1 MRKCL
6 KITSYL
12 GAKQKLLDTYL
23 DYMSEVKHNIYIETC
38 VGMGNICLNF
48 PTTARRIV
56 NDINIEN
63 ALLFKALSSEYAV
76 TIRFLSNL
84 ETAHYCERTFYQALN
99 YYNTQDLG
107 NKCLDDFEGDSLAD
121 IGSALYVLFRMSYCG
136 IIKKR
141 FNKPDKYSKVHNF
154 EESLYEL
161 PNIIERLQGVTV
173 MNVDASELIRMYSDN
188 EDAFIFVDPPY
199 LGDDTDEVSKK
210 RSKNASELYNASLD
224 YDVLLPE
231 MRKSKSKIMMCN
243 YNNERLLN
251 ELVNN
256 GWRQIFVGERTIDS
270 GMKRQQAFR
279 ERSNEYIYVNY

>member
-48 PTTARRIV
+48 PTTAKRIV

-99 YYNTQDLG
+99 YYNTQDFSL
-107 NKCLDDFEGDSLAD
+107 FSSSDSSFCSD
-121 IGSALYVLFRMSYCG
+121 SCFRVSITALW
-136 IIKKR
+136 
-141 FNKPDKYSKVHNF
+141 
-154 EESLYEL
+154 
-161 PNIIERLQGVTV
+161 
-173 MNVDASELIRMYSDN
+173 A
-188 EDAFIFVDPPY
+188 A
-199 LGDDTDEVSKK
+199 
-210 RSKNASELYNASLD
+210 
-224 YDVLLPE
+224 
-231 MRKSKSKIMMCN
+231 
-243 YNNERLLN
+243 
-251 ELVNN
+251 
-256 GWRQIFVGERTIDS
+256 
-270 GMKRQQAFR
+270 
-279 ERSNEYIYVNY
+279 